1 MVRILTDSTSSIPA
15 AIRAALGI
23 DVLSLRVLRGAAEYE
38 ESTMDLDAFYTD
50 IYDMIDDIPTSSQP
64 SPAQVEAE
72 LESAAQK
79 GENVL
84 GIFISSKMSGTFES
98 VLAAA
103 QRVKERFPEFRFA
116 MMDSMSNCMDLG
128 WAAMAAAGT
137 RNEGGT
143 LEQCV
148 AAAKKAIESSRFIF
162 APESLRFLEKGGRIG
177 HAAAL
182 LGSVL
187 KISPVLTVQDGVATT
202 LTKART
208 QTRALE
214 QIVNTFKAD
223 AAEHGVKNVAVH
235 YIGSKLPAAKWAKD
249 VIEPLLGH
257 EVLVTPASPVIGVHV
272 GPAMGLVYE
281 CLEPVRGKLV
291 HTKPEIVLA

>member
-15 AIRAALGI
+15 AIRATLGI
-23 DVLSLRVLRGAAEYE
+23 DVLSLKVLRGTAEYE

-72 LESAAQK
+72 LEESAKK
-79 GENVL
+79 GESVL
-84 GIFISSKMSGTFES
+84 GVFISSRMSGTFES
-98 VLAAA
+98 VITAA

-116 MMDSMSNCMDLG
+116 VLDSTSNCLDLG
-128 WAAMAAAGT
+128 WATMAAAKM

-148 AAAKKAIESSRFIF
+148 AATKKAIESSRFIF

-208 QTRALE
+208 QSRALD

-223 AAEHGVKNVAVH
+223 VAEHGLKNVAVH
-235 YIGSKLPAAKWAKD
+235 YIGSKLPAAQWAHD

-281 CLEPVRGKLV
+281 CLEPVQGKLV
-291 HTKPEIVLA
+291 HAKPEIVLA